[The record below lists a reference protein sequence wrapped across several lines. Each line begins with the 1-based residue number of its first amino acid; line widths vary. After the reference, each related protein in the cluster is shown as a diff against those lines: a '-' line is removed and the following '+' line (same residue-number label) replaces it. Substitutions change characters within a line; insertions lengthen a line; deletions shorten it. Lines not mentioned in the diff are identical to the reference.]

1 MRIEY
6 DRRSSLRCTRRDFAC
21 STFSTWL
28 TCLLVVFGFS
38 SCCSSSHA
46 QRWPDE
52 HVNGPFAYHAD
63 FQLRPFYPLL
73 KSVTRLE
80 KDVPRELGIGKVSE
94 PIHIFLFERH
104 QTYKRYVSKYFP
116 SVPSRPAL
124 FVKQRGPGM
133 VFARLGP
140 QIAIDLRHETTHAVL
155 HSVLPMV
162 PLWLDEGL
170 GEYFEVPADDR
181 ATKHPHLKSIQTQLR
196 KNRVPAIEQLEKLG
210 DLAEMNAAHYRDSWA
225 WVHFMLHGPPAA
237 RRALQDFLQQIEAH
251 VPPGDLSLRLRR
263 AVPDLERQFVAHFQR
278 QQQRR

>member
-1 MRIEY
+1 M
-6 DRRSSLRCTRRDFAC
+6 
-21 STFSTWL
+21 
-28 TCLLVVFGFS
+28 CLLVVLGLS
-38 SCCSSSHA
+38 VCSSSSHA

-52 HVNGPFAYHAD
+52 HANGPFVYHAD
-63 FQLRPFYPLL
+63 FQLRPFHPLL
-73 KSVTRLE
+73 KSVTQLE
-80 KDVPRELGIGKVSE
+80 KDVPRELGLGEVGE
-94 PIHIFLFERH
+94 PIHVFLFERH
-104 QTYKRYVSKYFP
+104 KTYKNYVSKYFP

-140 QIAIDLRHETTHAVL
+140 QIAVDLRHETTHAVL

-170 GEYFEVPADDR
+170 GEYFEVPANDR
-181 ATKHPHLKSIQTQLR
+181 AAKHPHLKAVQAQLR
-196 KNRVPAIEQLEKLG
+196 RSRAPSIEQLEQLG
-210 DLAEMNAAHYRDSWA
+210 ELAEMNAAHYRDSWA

-237 RRALQDFLQQIEAH
+237 RRALQDFLRQIEAH

-263 AVPDLERQFVAHFQR
+263 AVPELERQFVAHFKL

>member
-1 MRIEY
+1 MHIRE
-6 DRRSSLRCTRRDFAC
+6 RLRCFWIAIALTSLTH
-21 STFSTWL
+21 STL
-28 TCLLVVFGFS
+28 
-38 SCCSSSHA
+38 A
-46 QRWPDE
+46 QTWPDE

-73 KSVTRLE
+73 SSVSQLQE
-80 KDVPRELGIGKVSE
+80 DVPRELGIGKVDE

-104 QTYKRYVSKYFP
+104 KTYKNYVSKYFP

-140 QIAIDLRHETTHAVL
+140 QIAVDLRHETTHAVL

-170 GEYFEVPADDR
+170 GEYFEMPAKVR
-181 ATKHPHLKSIQTQLR
+181 ATKHPHLKAVQSRLR
-196 KNRVPAIEQLEKLG
+196 KQGVPSIEKLESLG
-210 DLAEMNAAHYRDSWA
+210 ELSQMHAGHYRDAWA

-237 RRALQDFLQQIEAH
+237 RHALKDFLQQIEAH

-263 AVPDLERQFVAHFQR
+263 SVPNLEREFAAHFQR
-278 QQQRR
+278 QHRVASGARVSR